1 MVHAGGVFPEPAV
14 GARRHH
20 QIQHVNPQVIAIDN
34 LLRLLVTERAGACN
48 RHDLWFRIP
57 KSRVRDVRQE
67 RQRSVM

>member
-1 MVHAGGVFPEPAV
+1 MLAPPTV

-20 QIQHVNPQVIAIDN
+20 QIQRFDPQVIAIDK
-34 LLRLLVTERAGACN
+34 LLRLLVTERAGTRD

-57 KSRVRDVRQE
+57 KARVRDVRQE